1 MNPGKFVLPKDS
13 TSERAQFAHLLTGES
28 VNITTPTLLNAD
40 FDIYVSII
48 PTGGD
53 AYISV
58 TPTAAL
64 STVGKFINGEYS
76 TIVRAGEYLGATASI
91 NVTPYGEL

>member
-1 MNPGKFVLPKDS
+1 MNAGKFVLPKDS

-28 VNITTPTLLNAD
+28 ASITSPTLLNAD
-40 FDIYVSII
+40 YDIYVSIV
-48 PTGGD
+48 PTSGD

-58 TPTAAL
+58 SATAAL
-64 STVGKFINGEYS
+64 DTPGKLIQGEYS
-76 TIVRAGEYLGATASI
+76 TIVRAGEYLGASAEI